1 MATFVAATAMATA
14 HLELQKERVDWAM
27 EPSRIGPIVEPLSLA
42 PSVSPPRKLEFYGG
56 VCRN

>member
-14 HLELQKERVDWAM
+14 HLGLQKERVDWAM

-42 PSVSPPRKLEFYGG
+42 PSVSPAEKTG
-56 VCRN
+56 V